1 MRIEIKYSL
10 LFKYTSKMYF
20 LKKELFKIYY
30 VKIALSLIKFVEGF
44 YYDDIFLSKH
54 KKSKKKKLKEIKKRF

>member
-1 MRIEIKYSL
+1 
-10 LFKYTSKMYF
+10 MYF

-30 VKIALSLIKFVEGF
+30 VKIALSLIKFVERF